1 MLNNNGPNISDGLN
15 SVVCEQTLWLLSVKL
30 TLEEILEIVQ
40 CLLKNSNRFEEK
52 NSMFPIAYSEFERDR
67 TLHTAVGNGTGT
79 IKIPLQRTFM
89 GTWKGV
95 EMVRKTICPSPR
107 LCAHVQ

>member
-1 MLNNNGPNISDGLN
+1 MGLSSIQPVIQLITIDTMLNNNGPNISDGLN

-79 IKIPLQRTFM
+79 TLRFLYS
-89 GTWKGV
+89 V
-95 EMVRKTICPSPR
+95 PSWGPGK
-107 LCAHVQ
+107 V